1 MTQDTSPSANA
12 SVAEM
17 DAVIDNV
24 LAKTDLSGIGTA
36 AQEWHDLGT
45 NISSWLSV
53 GQSAPS
59 GSLGDS
65 ITQHLAGW
73 SGAGRD
79 AFINAVNQVS
89 SFGIS
94 VAQAA
99 YDQAGEEY
107 ADNTAGY
114 QPTPATF
121 RTSLAGLQDGLSAIK
136 DIHDMWRSSYTAWV
150 KAVASALWN
159 LPQAGGQSGPK
170 TSPVSN
176 MGDAAV
182 NWAPATWNVTWSTPA
197 STGQGSDT
205 TTYVIAVTDGAQQP
219 PQLTATVEPLGTAS
233 LTLFTDADINF
244 YASASD
250 LEQWV
255 RTNFTELYHQRVG
268 VPLVDSIIGSGTN
281 GVYDQANNLLPY
293 KRDESKL
300 PGADPSGNGG
310 NGYGNGYGGGAG
322 TGGLPGGT
330 GGLGGGLSGPGLG
343 GTASGGL
350 GAGAGG
356 GGFGGGGSGSSLG
369 GLPGGTPVTA
379 GSGSS
384 GTGSG
389 GLTPTSLAGY
399 TPPGGSG
406 LGVPSALSGGSAQG
420 GFGAPGTLS
429 TPGGLGAGGIGASG
443 VNGSGA
449 GVLGANGAAGEAAA
463 AGGLAGATGRS
474 GMPMMPPM
482 MPPQGGNQDRERQR
496 KSWLPDDEN
505 IWGTDDEGVPPVISG
520 DY

>member
-24 LAKTDLSGIGTA
+24 LAKTNLGGIKAA
-36 AQEWHDLGT
+36 AQDWQDLGT
-45 NISSWLSV
+45 NISNWLSV

-65 ITQHLAGW
+65 VTQYLAGW
-73 SGAGRD
+73 NGAGHD

-99 YDQAGEEY
+99 YDLAGEEY
-107 ADNTAGY
+107 AGNTVGY

-136 DIHDMWRSSYTAWV
+136 DIHDMWRPSYTAWV
-150 KAVASALWN
+150 KAVAGALWN
-159 LPQAGGQSGPK
+159 LPQPGGQSGPK

-197 STGQGSDT
+197 STGPGSDT

-300 PGADPSGNGG
+300 PGADTSGNGG
-310 NGYGNGYGGGAG
+310 NGYGNGYGGGVG
-322 TGGLPGGT
+322 TGGLGGGT

-350 GAGAGG
+350 GSGAGG
-356 GGFGGGGSGSSLG
+356 DGSGSSLG

-389 GLTPTSLAGY
+389 GLTPTSLAG
-399 TPPGGSG
+399 SG
-406 LGVPSALSGGSAQG
+406 IGVPSTLGSGGSANG

-429 TPGGLGAGGIGASG
+429 TPGGLGAGGLGAGGAGTGGLGASG
-443 VNGSGA
+443 VNGGGGA
-449 GVLGANGAAGEAAA
+449 RRR
-463 AGGLAGATGRS
+463 T
-474 GMPMMPPM
+474 
-482 MPPQGGNQDRERQR
+482 QR
-496 KSWLPDDEN
+496 
-505 IWGTDDEGVPPVISG
+505 
-520 DY
+520 